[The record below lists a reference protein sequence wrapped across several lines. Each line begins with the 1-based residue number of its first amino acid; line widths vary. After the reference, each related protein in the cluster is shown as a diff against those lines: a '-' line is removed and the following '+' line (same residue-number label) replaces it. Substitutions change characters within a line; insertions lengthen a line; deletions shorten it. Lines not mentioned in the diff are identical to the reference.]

1 MAQDLNDAMNSVRST
16 EGIPAAQ
23 YSPLV
28 LAYIGDAFYEMV
40 VRTMAV
46 EQGNTQVEKLHKT
59 VTRLVRAG
67 AQAAMV
73 NFYEEEG
80 MLTEAEL
87 AVYKRGRN
95 AKSHTIPKNADPAEY
110 RRATGFE
117 ALMGYLYLNGEC
129 ARALDLIR
137 KGIEEYERK

>member
-1 MAQDLNDAMNSVRST
+1 MNSVRST